1 MVNPLSGQS
10 ALFCPTVL
18 FYCLTPNYFTCQ
30 GESGATQWV
39 KCALLEKKI
48 HDSFYHTFYEII
60 KSTKQTQSEYK
71 KQEETR
77 FNSNIS
83 NLLQV

>member
-1 MVNPLSGQS
+1 MVQS

-39 KCALLEKKI
+39 KCASTRKKI
-48 HDSFYHTFYEII
+48 HDSFYHTTISEII

>member
-1 MVNPLSGQS
+1 VVQS

-39 KCALLEKKI
+39 KCALLEKKSMTAFI
-48 HDSFYHTFYEII
+48 ISTTISEII